1 MSLAKERVAQDT
13 HISNM
18 YGIQA
23 LDPSFESY
31 GYESYHKM
39 LLQEEREISPRGCN
53 LTSLSSLNDADGSD
67 LKFTSFSSS
76 SSEEAHS
83 LVDFKTRSDEW
94 AYTNGTL
101 LSFEQGERISHPTS
115 YSKMGD
121 EAEYM
126 SWVDAIDHKI
136 ECDYLNSKCAVSS
149 RLLENLNSYE
159 TACSNG
165 SMKGTDKDNRC
176 GDERCGWL
184 YPAGDG
190 LQDSGLSQGCFN
202 KRPHMGGDVQTSKKH
217 CPGEARKP
225 KTKPIAYKD
234 PQSIAAKHRRE
245 RISERLKILQ
255 DLVPNGSKVDLV
267 TMLEKAIS
275 YVKFLQL
282 QVKVLATDEFWPA
295 QGGKAPEAAQV
306 KEAIDSILSSH
317 RNRDSISK

>member
-1 MSLAKERVAQDT
+1 MAPFPCRDTERNLRRGIARDTASLLVVLCSSSSSHLPANLPHKLNIFSHFLQPINTHIRRTSSYLYNMSLFMNCFFFFLVFAEILTLQLTSSLSVYTYQPTPPMSLAKERVAQDT

-67 LKFTSFSSS
+67 LMFTSFSSS

-202 KRPHMGGDVQTSKKH
+202 KRPHMVNS
-217 CPGEARKP
+217 
-225 KTKPIAYKD
+225 
-234 PQSIAAKHRRE
+234 
-245 RISERLKILQ
+245 
-255 DLVPNGSKVDLV
+255 
-267 TMLEKAIS
+267 
-275 YVKFLQL
+275 
-282 QVKVLATDEFWPA
+282 
-295 QGGKAPEAAQV
+295 
-306 KEAIDSILSSH
+306 
-317 RNRDSISK
+317 RNSA